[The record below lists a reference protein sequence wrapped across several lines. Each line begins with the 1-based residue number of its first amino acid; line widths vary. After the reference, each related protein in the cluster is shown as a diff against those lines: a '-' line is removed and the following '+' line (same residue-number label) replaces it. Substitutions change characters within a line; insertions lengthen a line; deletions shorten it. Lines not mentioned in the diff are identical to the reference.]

1 MTNTTTLGRDL
12 RTGEAVGIPQDD
24 RTQGLYVFGV
34 NGTGKT
40 TLLVN
45 LIIQD
50 IKAGCGLSFFD
61 SHGDA
66 IKDILTRIP
75 PDREKDIILLNPLH
89 TAMPFGLNPF
99 SCDDRSSDEKV
110 ALTSGLVMHVFEKIF
125 GVGPETPRLADVLR
139 NVTITLIENNLT
151 MAEIPMLLLD
161 TSFRSRVVRNVS
173 NENVK
178 LWWQVYN
185 NLRPT
190 EQIEWVSSTLNKVN
204 AFITNPLIARIISQ
218 TKSTIDM
225 TRVMD
230 ENKILLVE
238 LDPRLEDISTLI
250 GTTIIAKILEAAYS
264 RRDTPSQDRELFALY
279 LDEAHRYETE
289 DLTTLLAEARKYG
302 IATTLAHQFRGQIS
316 ERMKGATL
324 NVSNYIIFRI
334 ASEDVEVAGIF
345 DTTPQVEVVSREE
358 ILVPR
363 KSVLTHLL
371 ISGHQSSIVM
381 EFTEKYIVPLNLAT
395 KEEVVEHEYSDGW
408 GDHRMEIYPSS
419 PVDIF
424 YRFDPKDIEKGLVYL
439 NEFLYLSMTHNHTE
453 AKKAFY
459 QAGLKF
465 GHYLGCYRYFAGPA
479 RQTLKEDAQKK
490 IAKLNQEISEKR
502 AVLESNEAFLGLFV
516 TSSVSSGS
524 GRQYLPFEWQK
535 EQTIDRKRQGVLEF
549 LGESLMYGH
558 GANYAK
564 KHPINTTALV
574 GASVEEVRA
583 RLKTI
588 AEVNAQLC
596 ALDTPEKLRAIRRY
610 YVGVYLAQLEQK
622 RSEMMGRFCRM
633 IGWRGSAC
641 PIQYEDGKPGLH
653 VNNCYELCKHLKIER
668 RNLWLNIVPSDE
680 RRNAENL
687 CLDIARLDE
696 AIYDLKKDPLQAR
709 LMRGRPFEPASL
721 EAIAGF
727 CKFLSTL
734 DTPEKVIE
742 CHKQAYIEF
751 EINPLLEKIKVISG
765 QLENS
770 LHDLDGEK
778 PRIEAFYNAA
788 MSAALELEA
797 NPIMEGSGGYR
808 DITRQVQTH
817 ADRQA
822 GIGNALTQLARF
834 RAWAKLGN
842 RECVFQTDPL
852 PPRNNVVLS
861 EVIADIRRR
870 NIEQGYTRPVSEVKE
885 ELRARQNGHMP
896 QLTSKQRI

>member
-1 MTNTTTLGRDL
+1 MTNTIILGRDL
-12 RTGEAVGIPQDD
+12 RTGEAVGIPQDN
-24 RTQGLYVFGV
+24 RTQGLYVLGGI
-34 NGTGKT
+34 GTGKT
-40 TLLVN
+40 TLSVN
-45 LIIQD
+45 LILQD
-50 IKAGCGLSFFD
+50 IKAGLGLCFLD
-61 SHGDA
+61 PHGDA

-75 PDREKDIILLNPLH
+75 PDREDDIILLNPLH

-99 SCDDRSSDEKV
+99 SCDDRDSDEHV

-190 EQIEWVSSTLNKVN
+190 EQIELVSSTLNKVN
-204 AFITNPLIARIISQ
+204 AFLTNPLIARIISQ

-225 TRVMD
+225 RRVMD

-334 ASEDVEVAGIF
+334 ASEDVEIAGIF

-371 ISGHQSSIVM
+371 ISGHQSSRVM
-381 EFTEKYIVPLNLAT
+381 EFTKKYIVPLNLAT

-408 GDHRMEIYPSS
+408 GDHRIEIYPMS
-419 PVDIF
+419 PIDVS
-424 YRFDPKDIEKGLVYL
+424 YRYDPKGIEKGLTFL

-459 QAGLKF
+459 QAAEMF
-465 GHYLGCYRYFAGPA
+465 CQYLGCCRYLKSGST
-479 RQTLKEDAQKK
+479 RQMLKDNAQKK
-490 IAKLNQEISEKR
+490 IAKLNLELSETSR
-502 AVLESNEAFLGLFV
+502 VLESDEAFLEYFA
-516 TSSVSSGS
+516 
-524 GRQYLPFEWQK
+524 
-535 EQTIDRKRQGVLEF
+535 QGVRGTEYNWDREDRDLERYRNSMYQLLRSF
-549 LGESLMYGH
+549 LLIANPDDANDRRFKLIAQPPLPPYSWEAQVRKDQNWPGLDAQYNRLLAPYGSVDYLLALRRAQMEKLLTKLTLDAKNYKAELERTERRRDRPFTSTGKWINLNVECLDLSRLIGYYEQHIATYKKCLAQYPTAESVKS
-558 GANYAK
+558 AEE
-564 KHPINTTALV
+564 I
-574 GASVEEVRA
+574 ASVCA
-583 RLKTI
+583 HF
-588 AEVNAQLC
+588 A
-596 ALDTPEKLRAIRRY
+596 ALDTP
-610 YVGVYLAQLEQK
+610 G
-622 RSEMMGRFCRM
+622 
-633 IGWRGSAC
+633 
-641 PIQYEDGKPGLH
+641 
-653 VNNCYELCKHLKIER
+653 
-668 RNLWLNIVPSDE
+668 
-680 RRNAENL
+680 
-687 CLDIARLDE
+687 
-696 AIYDLKKDPLQAR
+696 
-709 LMRGRPFEPASL
+709 
-721 EAIAGF
+721 
-727 CKFLSTL
+727 
-734 DTPEKVIE
+734 KVIE
-742 CHKQAYIEF
+742 RKKESYIKGEVY
-751 EINPLLEKIKVISG
+751 LRLEKIKAVSE
-765 QLENS
+765 QLEKS
-770 LHDLDGEK
+770 LRGLDEQIGPEK

-797 NPIMEGSGGYR
+797 NPIMEGSGAYR
-808 DITRQVQTH
+808 DITRQIQTH
-817 ADRQA
+817 ADRQN

-842 RECVFQTDPL
+842 RECIFQTDPL
-852 PPRNNVVLS
+852 PPRNDVVLS
-861 EVIADIRRR
+861 ELIADIRRR
-870 NIEQGYTRPVSEVKE
+870 SIEQGYLRPVSEVKE
-885 ELRARQNGHMP
+885 ELRARQNGHTP
-896 QLTSKQRI
+896 QLTSKQRR